1 MNKKPKYKSP
11 KVSDSLIRKISN
23 HHTES
28 FETLYRLSS
37 SAVFGLAFSIVGTQA
52 DAEDVVQNVYLSVY
66 EKAHQYKGGGKAMAW
81 IFTITRNHA
90 LMIIRD
96 RNKRQHVNLDD
107 VYDVGIDDKI
117 EDKVYNDKLI
127 KVILESL
134 SEDERQIVIMH
145 SMSNIK
151 HREIADLLE
160 MPLST
165 VLSKYNRALK
175 KLKKELVVNGYEK

>member
-1 MNKKPKYKSP
+1 MKKKKYISP
-11 KVSDSLIRKISN
+11 KISDNLIKKIAAHN
-23 HHTES
+23 AES
-28 FETLYRLSS
+28 FERLYMLSS
-37 SAVFGLAFSIVGTQA
+37 SAVYGLAYSIVGNQV
-52 DAEDVVQNVYLSVY
+52 DAEDVVQDVYLSVY

-107 VYDVGIDDKI
+107 VYDVGIDHNIEEKI
-117 EDKVYNDKLI
+117 YNDKLI
-127 KVILESL
+127 KVILETL
-134 SEDERQIVIMH
+134 NEDERQIVIMH

-151 HREIADLLE
+151 HKEIADILE

>member
-1 MNKKPKYKSP
+1 MKKKRRYQIP

-23 HHTES
+23 SHAES
-28 FETLYRLSS
+28 FEKLYRLSS
-37 SAVFGLAFSIVGTQA
+37 SAVFGLALSIVGNHV

-90 LMIIRD
+90 LMLIRD
-96 RNKRQHVNLDD
+96 RKKRQHVNFDD
-107 VYDVGIDDKI
+107 VYNVGIKPST
-117 EDKVYNDKLI
+117 EDKVYNNELI
-127 KVILESL
+127 NVILETL
-134 SEDERQIVIMH
+134 SVDERQIVIMH
-145 SMSNIK
+145 SMSNMK

>member
-1 MNKKPKYKSP
+1 MKKKRKYSTP
-11 KVSDSLIRKISN
+11 KVSDGLIKKISN
-23 HHTES
+23 HHTDS
-28 FETLYRLSS
+28 FETLYRISS
-37 SAVFGLAFSIVGTQA
+37 SAVFGLAYSIVGNQV
-52 DAEDVVQNVYLSVY
+52 DAEDVVQDVYLSVY

-90 LMIIRD
+90 LMVIRD

-107 VYDVGIDDKI
+107 VYDVGIDHKI
-117 EDKVYNDKLI
+117 EEKIYNDKLI
-127 KVILESL
+127 KVILETL
-134 SEDERQIVIMH
+134 SEDERQIIIMH
-145 SMSNIK
+145 SMSNVK
-151 HREIADLLE
+151 HKEIAELLE

>member
-1 MNKKPKYKSP
+1 MKEKMKYSSP
-11 KVSDSLIRKISN
+11 KVSDRLIKKIAN
-23 HHTES
+23 HDADS
-28 FETLYRLSS
+28 FETLYQLSS
-37 SAVFGLAFSIVGTQA
+37 SAVFGLAYSIVGNQV
-52 DAEDVVQNVYLSVY
+52 DAEDVVQDVYLSIY

-81 IFTITRNHA
+81 IFTITRNQA
-90 LMIIRD
+90 LMMIRD
-96 RNKRQHVNLDD
+96 RNKRQHVNLDE
-107 VYDVGIDDKI
+107 VYDVGIDHKI

-127 KVILESL
+127 KVILETL
-134 SEDERQIVIMH
+134 NEDERQIVIMH

-151 HREIADLLE
+151 HKEIADLLE